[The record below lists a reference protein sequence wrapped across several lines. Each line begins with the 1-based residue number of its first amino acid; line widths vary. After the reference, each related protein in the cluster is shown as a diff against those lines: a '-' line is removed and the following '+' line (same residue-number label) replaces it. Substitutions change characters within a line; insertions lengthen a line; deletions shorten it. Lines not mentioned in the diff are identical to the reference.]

1 MILPLNLVNFYL
13 YHYRECTDLNKVL
26 ADKENEYLQKLRKQK
41 IEKIQ
46 QDQEIE
52 NNKELEAIN
61 NIRSKIQQRLK
72 EKGAIA
78 SNLTT
83 DFDRIIK
90 KLDTDLL
97 DFESELKIAGL

>member
-1 MILPLNLVNFYL
+1 M
-13 YHYRECTDLNKVL
+13 
-26 ADKENEYLQKLRKQK
+26 DKG
-41 IEKIQ
+41 Q
-46 QDQEIE
+46 QDHHIE
-52 NNKELEAIN
+52 NNKELQSIN
-61 NIRSKIQQRLK
+61 TIRSKIQQRLK

-97 DFESELKIAGL
+97 DFENELKVGGNILSC